1 LDGEQCNRPGDESSI
16 AFFWF
21 LPFLPFA
28 GRRMILAGAM
38 KMGGFRRCGSTFAAW
53 VGVASICLAAGDLRL
68 IQAVRSQDPGA
79 IEALL
84 KQGVDVN
91 ATQPDGATALHW
103 AAYHDDQR
111 TTDRLIRAGAQV
123 NARNELGATPLWLA
137 AVHGGAAVIE
147 RLLAAGAD
155 ANVALPSGETP
166 LMTAARAGDVQ
177 ATTLL
182 ITHGADGNATEF
194 A

>member
-1 LDGEQCNRPGDESSI
+1 MIPTGVMTMGAFRPSGI
-16 AFFWF
+16 
-21 LPFLPFA
+21 
-28 GRRMILAGAM
+28 
-38 KMGGFRRCGSTFAAW
+38 TFAAW
-53 VGVASICLAAGDLRL
+53 VGLASICLAAGDLRL

-79 IEALL
+79 IETLL

-103 AAYHDDQR
+103 AAYHDDQQ
-111 TTDRLIRAGAQV
+111 TIDRLIRAGAKV

-147 RLLAAGAD
+147 RLLSAGAD

-166 LMTAARAGDVQ
+166 LMTAARAGDVHAVTVQ
-177 ATTLL
+177 IGRASCR
-182 ITHGADGNATEF
+182 G
-194 A
+194 